1 MATRDRT
8 EDFREAV
15 RTIALKQGFNEVKM
29 AKVIES
35 LMLRRPQQKSPFTQ
49 AAHKTLESIRN
60 LQIFVVN
67 HKKDYMVRHR
77 TVEHDLDD
85 IERQVGVLVEACR
98 EQIEILKRSIESKER
113 KGLIETWLGVWLGV
127 QGDVANAD
135 VVAHKHGVVLILSE
149 HLQSIASLLDQLRTA
164 RFREVIDRTMSRRMR
179 HRRSKLKYP
188 ETPISNDPKD
198 IEVIQRNAL
207 VGPKG
212 IQKQI
217 LDEET
222 QALQVE
228 LTNLLGTVQETERN
242 MLEISALSNLFSTNV
257 SQQTQQIKHLYEQAV
272 EATQNFETGNKEL
285 TKAIQRKGGG
295 RPFLLRFLF
304 IVVLILSILFLDWY
318 Q

>member
-49 AAHKTLESIRN
+49 AAHKTLESIRT

-113 KGLIETWLGVWLGV
+113 KGLIATWLGV

-135 VVAHKHGVVLILSE
+135 VVAHQHGVVLILSQR
-149 HLQSIASLLDQLRTA
+149 LQSIASLLDQLRTA

-179 HRRSKLKYP
+179 HRRSNLKHP

-257 SQQTQQIKHLYEQAV
+257 SHQTQQIKHLYEQAV
-272 EATQNFETGNKEL
+272 EATQNFGTGNKEL
-285 TKAIQRKGGG
+285 TKAIQHKGGG